1 MPMDRIIRFIQGP
14 LLILG
19 GLWFIAMPFGFATM
33 RFGDR
38 VSPPPWG
45 EYLGEVF
52 RGGASSIA
60 IGLIL
65 VIGGLFTTAPHES
78 SPGQGMGT
86 KKP

>member
-1 MPMDRIIRFIQGP
+1 MDRIIRFILAP

-33 RFGDR
+33 RFGGR
-38 VSPPPWG
+38 ESPPPWG

-52 RGGASSIA
+52 RGGVSSIA
-60 IGLIL
+60 VGLIL
-65 VIGGLFTTAPHES
+65 VIAGLFAATPHKSQPGPGTA
-78 SPGQGMGT
+78 T

>member
-1 MPMDRIIRFIQGP
+1 MPMDRIIGFILAP

-19 GLWFIAMPFGFATM
+19 GLWFIAMPFAFATM

-38 VSPPPWG
+38 MSPPPWG
-45 EYLGEVF
+45 EYLSEVF
-52 RGGASSIA
+52 SGGISSVA

-65 VIGGLFTTAPHES
+65 VIGGLFVAGPHK
-78 SPGQGMGT
+78 SPRGQGTWT

>member
-1 MPMDRIIRFIQGP
+1 MDRIIRFILGP

-60 IGLIL
+60 VGLIL
-65 VIGGLFTTAPHES
+65 VIAGLLVAAPHKRP
-78 SPGQGMGT
+78 PGQGTGT
-86 KKP
+86 KTP